1 MDHTEREAR
10 PASPEA
16 PRVLIATTALTGR
29 GGTDL
34 YARDLALALLRSGWL
49 PVVYSTQFGPVAD
62 ELRAATIPVVRHL
75 DDCLARPDVIHG
87 QHTVETLAALTRFP
101 NVPAIFVCH
110 DALSWHSIPP
120 VAPQV
125 RAYVAVDRNCR
136 DRMMFEHGIPEESI
150 RVLTNSVDLQR
161 FIQRPPLPAVPRRAV
176 VFSNAARENTWV
188 APIRAA
194 CTRRGIELDVIGES
208 AGRFAERP
216 EETLR
221 EYDVVFAKARCALE
235 ALAVGASVI
244 VCDYAGL
251 AGLVTTRNRAQLQQL
266 NFGART
272 LQHPITAE
280 RVLEA
285 LEQYDPADAAAV
297 CQSIR
302 STSGSDVRAAEL
314 MALYEEVLA
323 GHTEVPATDVLRAA
337 SRSLERLLP
346 HLYRS
351 RPPSKM
357 RALAG
362 TLANVKALAL
372 PVRLLHRLRGRLRSW
387 QRG

>member
-1 MDHTEREAR
+1 MLSREREEV
-10 PASPEA
+10 PEA
-16 PRVLIATTALTGR
+16 PRVLIATTGLTGR

-34 YARDLALALLRSGWL
+34 YARDLAIALLRFGWL
-49 PVVYSTQFGPVAD
+49 PIVYSTQPGPVAD
-62 ELRAATIPVVRHL
+62 ELRRATIPVVHHL
-75 DDCLARPDVIHG
+75 DDCLAQPDIIHG
-87 QHTVETLAALTRFP
+87 HHLVETLAALTRFP
-101 NVPAIFVCH
+101 DVPALFVCH
-110 DALSWHSIPP
+110 DAVNWHSIPP

-136 DRMMFEHGIPEESI
+136 DRMMFEYGIPEESI

-161 FIQRPPLPAVPRRAV
+161 FTPRPPLPSVPRRAV
-176 VFSNAARENTWV
+176 VFSNAARENTWA

-194 CTRRGIELDVIGES
+194 CTPRGIELAVIGES
-208 AGRFAERP
+208 SGHFVERP

-235 ALAVGASVI
+235 ALAVGTSVI
-244 VCDYAGL
+244 LCDYAGF
-251 AGLVTTRNRAQLQQL
+251 AGMVTTRNRAQLQQL
-266 NFGART
+266 NFGTRT

-297 CQSIR
+297 SRSIR
-302 STSGSDVRAAEL
+302 STAGSDMLATDFI
-314 MALYEEVLA
+314 ALYEEILA
-323 GHTEVPATDVLRAA
+323 VPTDVSASDILPAV

-351 RPPSKM
+351 KPPSKV
-357 RALAG
+357 RAMAG

-372 PVRLLHRLRGRLRSW
+372 PVRTLHRLRHWLR
-387 QRG
+387 R

>member
-1 MDHTEREAR
+1 MDHRERKEA
-10 PASPEA
+10 PSSPEA
-16 PRVLIATTALTGR
+16 PRVLIATTALIGR

-49 PVVYSTQFGPVAD
+49 PIVYSTQHGPVAD

-75 DDCLARPDVIHG
+75 DDCLAQPDIIHG

-101 NVPAIFVCH
+101 DVPAIFVCH
-110 DALSWHSIPP
+110 DAVSWHSIPP
-120 VAPQV
+120 VAPQI

-161 FIQRPPLPAVPRRAV
+161 FVQRPPLPPVPRRAV

-194 CTRRGIELDVIGES
+194 CTQRGIELDVIGES

-235 ALAVGASVI
+235 ALAVGTSVI
-244 VCDYAGL
+244 VCDFAGF
-251 AGLVTTRNRAQLQQL
+251 AGMVTTRNRAQLQQF
-266 NFGART
+266 NFGMRT
-272 LQHPITAE
+272 LQDPITAE
-280 RVLEA
+280 RVLDA
-285 LEQYDPADAAAV
+285 LQQYDPADAAAV
-297 CQSIR
+297 CRSIR

-314 MALYEEVLA
+314 LALYDEVLA
-323 GHTEVPATDVLRAA
+323 DQKDVPASDVLRAT

-351 RPPSKM
+351 RPPSKA
-357 RALAG
+357 RAVAG
-362 TLANVKALAL
+362 SLANVQVLAL
-372 PVRLLHRLRGRLRSW
+372 PIRLLYRLRRWVR
-387 QRG
+387 R